1 MRSNFEKNNNYTL
14 PKQPPS
20 TFYQRGLISSAAG
33 EQALDWD
40 DSSNHNKNNFL
51 NNKNP
56 INNTDSHIS
65 NQTQT
70 QTQKSN
76 SKLYTFYDYINK
88 NKSQVNSNLD
98 NNANRLIKNTDINS
112 TNQQQQQ
119 FHNATN
125 NNYYLNSEFEESTNG
140 DIIELNTPLFERR
153 NATFRPREPIDRF
166 SPLPEPHYI
175 TMPISSGFGGYT
187 GTTRRKPQP
196 KVIVFFVL
204 FCFVDSWLVFGI
216 FGVFL

>member
-70 QTQKSN
+70 QKSN

-112 TNQQQQQ
+112 TNQQQQQQ

-196 KVIVFFVL
+196 KVIAIL
-204 FCFVDSWLVFGI
+204 FCFVLLILG
-216 FGVFL
+216 

>member
-70 QTQKSN
+70 QKSN

-112 TNQQQQQ
+112 TNQQQQQQ